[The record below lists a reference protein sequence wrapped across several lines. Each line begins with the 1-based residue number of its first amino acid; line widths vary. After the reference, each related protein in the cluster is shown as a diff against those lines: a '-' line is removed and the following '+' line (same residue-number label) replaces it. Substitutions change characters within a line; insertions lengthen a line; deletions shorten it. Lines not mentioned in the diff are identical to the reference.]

1 MTRRTIPWVQQLE
14 SGECGVACLA
24 MVLGYYGRDVSLE
37 EIREVSGT
45 GRDGTSAFG
54 ILRAAARQGLR
65 GRGVSIEAEE
75 VEALPRGTILHWEFN
90 HFVVLDAVKGAFVHV
105 VDPAQGRRRIPME
118 QFRRAFT
125 GVALLLEPGEGF
137 EPARL
142 ERKGIERYVRL
153 ALESKGLLAR
163 IATTSLFLQLVALAL
178 PLLVGALVDR
188 VVPRGDYNL
197 LALLAAG
204 LAAAAGFS
212 FLTSFVRAHFL
223 LQLRTRLDTRMVLDF
238 MEHLAELPYRFFAR
252 RSTGDLLLRVNSHTS
267 LRELLTT
274 SAISAILDGA
284 LVVTYLI
291 AMLIASPSM
300 AALVLALALV
310 QIGLFVVSR
319 RRYQDLMSQGLQV
332 QSASQSYLVQMLAG
346 METLK
351 VAGAERRAVQHWSN
365 LFADEVNVSVER
377 GRLSALVD
385 SLMGTLRVASPLVI
399 LLFGGWLVLEGRL
412 TLGSM
417 LALNALA
424 ASFLSPLASLVSTAL
439 EFQLAGSYI
448 ERIEDVLGT
457 PAEREGRRLL
467 AVPPLRGN
475 VTFEDVSFRYQT
487 NGPPVLH
494 GVSISIRE
502 GQTVAI
508 VGRSGAGKST
518 LASLLLGLYEPEGG
532 RILLDGR
539 PLADMDL
546 VYVRGQLGVVTQRP
560 YLFATT
566 LRHNIALSDPHLPFD
581 ALVHAAKLAAI
592 HDDILMMPLGYDTVL
607 GDAGASLSGGQRQR
621 IALARALVR
630 EPAVLI
636 LDEATSELDS
646 ITESAIYA
654 NLATLRCTKIVI
666 AHRLSTIVRA
676 DLILV
681 MENGTIVEQ
690 GRHAELL
697 ARAGRYEALY
707 RAQAS

>member
-1 MTRRTIPWVQQLE
+1 MTRRAIPWVQQLE

-37 EIREVSGT
+37 DIREVSGT
-45 GRDGTSAFG
+45 GRDGTNAFG
-54 ILRAAARQGLR
+54 MLRAAARQRLR
-65 GRGVSIEAEE
+65 GRGVSVEADE

-90 HFVVLDAVKGAFVHV
+90 HFVVLDDVKGSIVHV

-137 EPARL
+137 ERQRL

-163 IATTSLFLQLVALAL
+163 IATTSLFLQLVALVL

-188 VVPRGDYNL
+188 VVPRRDYNL
-197 LALLAAG
+197 LTLLAAG
-204 LAAAAGFS
+204 LAGAAAFS
-212 FLTSFVRAHFL
+212 FLTSFVRGHLL
-223 LQLRTRLDTRMVLDF
+223 LQLRTRLDTRMVMDF

-252 RSTGDLLLRVNSHTS
+252 RSTGDLLLRVNSHAS

-291 AMLIASPSM
+291 AMLIASRSM

-310 QIGLFVVSR
+310 QIGLFLASR

-365 LFADEVNVSVER
+365 LFADEVNVSIER

-385 SLMGTLRVASPLVI
+385 SLMGTLRIASPLAI

-412 TLGSM
+412 TLGTM

-448 ERIEDVLGT
+448 ERIEDVMGT
-457 PAEREGRRLL
+457 PAEREGRRML

-475 VTFEDVSFRYQT
+475 VAFEDVSFRYQA

-494 GVSISIRE
+494 GVSIAIRE

-532 RILLDGR
+532 RILLDHR
-539 PLADMDL
+539 PLEDMDL
-546 VYVRGQLGVVTQRP
+546 AYVRGQLGVVTQRP
-560 YLFATT
+560 YIFATT

-581 ALVHAAKLAAI
+581 ALVHAAKLAEI
-592 HDDILMMPLGYDTVL
+592 HDDILTMPLGYDTVL